1 MTLLVLE
8 LLGGAD
14 DPAEASYTLTQP
26 VTFTSAVL
34 RAVDIHA
41 PGPALSHSWNGTQT
55 GQAGN
60 TRTAYAPLY
69 VDLT

>member
-41 PGPALSHSWNGTQT
+41 PGPSDAMAT
-55 GQAGN
+55 
-60 TRTAYAPLY
+60 TRLLVAREGRLRGHGGAH
-69 VDLT
+69 

>member
-26 VTFTSAVL
+26 VSFTSAVL

-55 GQAGN
+55 
-60 TRTAYAPLY
+60 
-69 VDLT
+69 